1 MSVAMECRNV
11 NFSHPGKQ
19 VLRDF
24 NCRID
29 STEAVAVLGP
39 SGCGKTSL
47 LRLLAGLARPDSG
60 QILLRGEVIAD
71 VHTFVPPEKRSVGF
85 VFQNFALFEK
95 VSVERNIFYGC
106 KTAADKEEARR
117 LIDLMNLQSHLQKKP
132 YQLSG
137 GEKQKV
143 ALARTLALRPDI
155 LLMDEPFSSIDPG
168 QTQFLIKEIKTLF
181 KELKITSLMV
191 THSLQVSEKF
201 ADRIIQFEGVNY

>member
-1 MSVAMECRNV
+1 MSVAMECRNI
-11 NFSHPGKQ
+11 NYSHPGKQ
-19 VLRDF
+19 VLSDF
-24 NCRID
+24 NCRIE
-29 STEAVAVLGP
+29 SAEAVAILGP

-60 QILLRGEVIAD
+60 EILLRGEVIAD
-71 VHTFVPPEKRSVGF
+71 GQTFVPPEKRSVGF

-95 VSVERNIFYGC
+95 VSVERNIYYGC
-106 KTAADKEEARR
+106 KTQSDKEEARR
-117 LIDLMNLQSHLQKKP
+117 LIDLMNLQNHLQKKP

-168 QTQFLIKEIKTLF
+168 QTQFLIKEIKLLF

-191 THSLQVSEKF
+191 THSPQVSEKF
-201 ADRIIQFEGVNY
+201 SDRIINMPTT